1 MSVRDLEA
9 MVNAYLT
16 RDTRV
21 RTKAPIS
28 AELKNMVNDMKRIFA
43 TKVKAVGTDSK
54 GRFYIDYYTR
64 DDLERIYS
72 LIMSLKD

>member
-1 MSVRDLEA
+1 
-9 MVNAYLT
+9 MVNY
-16 RDTRV
+16 
-21 RTKAPIS
+21 
-28 AELKNMVNDMKRIFA
+28 MKLIFA